1 MTIYPAIDL
10 LGGKCVRLVHGD
22 YDSSTVYGEDPGAMA
37 ATFRDQGA
45 EWIHAVDLDGAKAG
59 EPVNVGAIEAIVA
72 CGLPVQ
78 VGGGIRNEESIE
90 RMLELGVRRVIL
102 GSVLVRDAEFARRAF
117 ARYGDRIVA
126 GIDAKNG
133 LVATQGWLETSSTTA
148 GDLAKQMVDAG
159 ARLFVFTDI
168 GRDGTL
174 AGPNLGALSEFMEA
188 AGVPV
193 IASGGVGE
201 ESDIVL
207 LRAMEPTPEGV
218 IVGKAIYEGRI
229 DLSRILSP

>member
-10 LGGKCVRLVHGD
+10 LAGKCVRLVHGD
-22 YDSSTVYGEDPGAMA
+22 YDSSKVYGEDPGAMA
-37 ATFRDQGA
+37 ATFREQGA

-59 EPVNVGAIEAIVA
+59 EPVNMAAIEAIVA

-78 VGGGIRNEESIE
+78 VGGGIRNEASIE

-117 ARYGDRIVA
+117 ERFGEQIVA

-174 AGPNLGALSEFMEA
+174 AGPNLEALSEFMEA

-201 ESDIVL
+201 ESDIGL
-207 LRAMEPTPEGV
+207 LRAMTPAPEGV
-218 IVGKAIYEGRI
+218 IVGKAIYEGRVN
-229 DLSRILSP
+229 LRRVLGQ

>member
-22 YDSSTVYGEDPGAMA
+22 YDTSTVYGEDPGAMA
-37 ATFRDQGA
+37 VAFRDQGA

-59 EPVNVGAIEAIVA
+59 EPVNLAAIESIVA

-78 VGGGIRNEESIE
+78 VGGGIRNEQTIE
-90 RMLELGVRRVIL
+90 QVLNLGVRRVIL

-117 ARYGDRIVA
+117 ERFGDQIVA

-133 LVATQGWLETSSTTA
+133 LVATQGWLETSDTTA
-148 GDLAKQMVDAG
+148 GDLAKQMVEAG
-159 ARLFVFTDI
+159 ARRFVFTDI

-174 AGPNLGALSEFMEA
+174 AGPNLEALSQFIEA

-201 ESDIVL
+201 ESDVAL
-207 LRAMEPTPEGV
+207 LRAMHPTPEGV
-218 IVGKAIYEGRI
+218 IIGKAIYEGRV
-229 DLSRILSP
+229 DLRRIVGR

>member
-37 ATFRDQGA
+37 AAFRDQGA

-90 RMLELGVRRVIL
+90 RMLALGVRRVIL
-102 GSVLVRDAEFARRAF
+102 GSVLVKDAEFARRAF
-117 ARYGDRIVA
+117 ARFGDQIVA
-126 GIDAKNG
+126 GIDSKNG
-133 LVATQGWLETSSTTA
+133 MVATQGWLETSSTTA

-174 AGPNLGALSEFMEA
+174 AGPNLEALSEFMEA

-201 ESDIVL
+201 ESDIAL
-207 LRAMEPTPEGV
+207 LRAMVPAPEGV

-229 DLSRILSP
+229 DLKRILSP